1 MPDVPSSSDKRFPWG
16 YALATPLP
24 LLFFAGMWA
33 SCEFLD
39 SEQCMAP
46 AMLCS
51 MLIGPSALVLVGWG
65 AYRLWKGDGK
75 RFPALRWLMV
85 IQLIVAV
92 LGFDLS

>member
-92 LGFDLS
+92 LGFVLS